1 MDFSQILGF
10 KHILDKVI
18 LGAFCQFF
26 HPVWVILAH
35 LRKTDASQNC
45 WRLLSAIFK
54 RAIFNHQNRITSRK
68 MKVSQ
73 FLWNQ
78 KWFQVTYFS
87 DLVKPKL
94 VSQIYR
100 QFWWYFFLWLGF
112 MDLKLAIFWL
122 KITISGVSRESFTKF
137 HKVSSSFNKW
147 GKMIKRVYF
156 FGFNTF

>member
-1 MDFSQILGF
+1 MTWNYWQKIFGWCTLGYFSNDKWMDFSQILGF
-10 KHILDKVI
+10 KHILDKVT

-54 RAIFNHQNRITSRK
+54 RASFNHQNRITSCK

-78 KWFQVTYFS
+78 KWFQVTYFQIWWNLNWFHRFIVI
-87 DLVKPKL
+87 LVVFFFVTWFHGPKI
-94 VSQIYR
+94 S
-100 QFWWYFFLWLGF
+100 YFLAKNHHKRGF
-112 MDLKLAIFWL
+112 
-122 KITISGVSRESFTKF
+122 
-137 HKVSSSFNKW
+137 
-147 GKMIKRVYF
+147 IKKEW
-156 FGFNTF
+156 